1 VCSLLRSILPYQSMH
16 HTLTK
21 NIQILS
27 NSNFFRFFRFWTVA
41 IHLLFDNLLS
51 LLLDLSSRISHKDT
65 TLTKL
70 FLQVCD
76 TKLFH
81 YSPSKNLT
89 VDINNAIQATTAN
102 NPIATIT
109 SLRIMVILLK
119 IIWVSMR
126 RKLSSDVLKCDK

>member
-1 VCSLLRSILPYQSMH
+1 
-16 HTLTK
+16 
-21 NIQILS
+21 
-27 NSNFFRFFRFWTVA
+27 
-41 IHLLFDNLLS
+41 
-51 LLLDLSSRISHKDT
+51 
-65 TLTKL
+65 
-70 FLQVCD
+70 
-76 TKLFH
+76 
-81 YSPSKNLT
+81 LT